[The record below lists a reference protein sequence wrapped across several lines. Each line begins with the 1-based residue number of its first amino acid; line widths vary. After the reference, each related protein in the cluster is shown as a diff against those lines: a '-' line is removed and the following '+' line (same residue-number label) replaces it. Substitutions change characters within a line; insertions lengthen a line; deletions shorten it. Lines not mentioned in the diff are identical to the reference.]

1 MGCNR
6 SFGFLWWAARTQKT
20 CEKKGEARIVHR
32 QNGIFQRY
40 NPPLSLGGMS
50 WEMDG
55 LFFLGGCLAGI
66 VNTLAGNGSAIT
78 VSLLLFGGL
87 DGAVANATNRVG
99 VILQTLT
106 SISSVRPSTRKR
118 YLLHRGKGLILP
130 TLLGSIAGGWIGSH
144 VGADGMEWSLAI
156 VMVGML
162 VPLFWK
168 PEAWGGPSEVLRR
181 LSPWQSGLLFFLIG
195 FYGGYI
201 QMGIGI
207 LMLSVLVLMDRWSLR
222 DANMIKLL
230 LALVLALPAGLLYIQ
245 SGLVEWRPGFILA
258 AGSMLGAWIGGRY
271 MVRIPKAQPY
281 VRWVLITVVVFG
293 ALQSIYK
300 AMT

>member
-1 MGCNR
+1 
-6 SFGFLWWAARTQKT
+6 
-20 CEKKGEARIVHR
+20 
-32 QNGIFQRY
+32 
-40 NPPLSLGGMS
+40 MS
-50 WEMDG
+50 WEMDL

-106 SISSVRPSTRKR
+106 SITSVRPSARKR

-130 TLLGSIAGGWIGSH
+130 TLLGSFAGGWLGSQ
-144 VGADGMEWSLAI
+144 VSADGMEWSLAI

-162 VPLFWK
+162 VTLFWK

-181 LSPWQSGLLFFLIG
+181 LRPWQSALLFFAIG

-207 LMLSVLVLMDRWSLR
+207 LMLSVLVLADRWSLR
-222 DANMIKLL
+222 DANVIKLL
-230 LALVLALPAGLLYIQ
+230 MALVLALPAGILYIQ
-245 SGLVEWRPGFILA
+245 SGLVEWRPGLILA
-258 AGSMLGAWIGGRY
+258 LGSMLGAWIGGRY
-271 MVRIPKAQPY
+271 IVRIPKAQPY
-281 VRWVLITVVVFG
+281 VRWILVAVVVFG
-293 ALQSIYK
+293 AAQSIYK